1 MQTRRAFTSLSLLSV
16 GSGAALYG
24 VSAILVL
31 YLYAPVHAGGLG
43 LDRISAAQLVALF
56 SALSFTAGV
65 LGSYAADRLAGTR
78 APLTWGTGLRVIGIM
93 VLAWPYP
100 SLGLLSLSIGLQ
112 IIGSGL
118 MGQCLNA
125 LTGALYAGV
134 PGRLASAFSTL
145 YITNNIGAAAPL
157 ITGMLA
163 LRFGY
168 PVGFFAGG
176 GILLLTAFPFIVMQ
190 KRWFGAIGSLPVS
203 PLPRQRRHH
212 LVAKSLAITGV
223 IILLVLFGMA
233 THWLSIARASTLI
246 GCLSALLPVG
256 YVVAIYGSPQTT
268 SHERPRVLGF
278 TAYLIGN
285 AITMMIYGQSTG
297 ILAIYAADSVRL
309 NWLGI
314 RWTPAVFQTVPALF
328 AILFGTLMAFL
339 WSCLGQRQPPAS
351 LKYGVGLVLWGLG
364 PAFMAL
370 PLRLYPASQRVSPL
384 WLIGFY
390 LLIVLGESLTSP
402 VGTAMATRI
411 APHAFATQ
419 MITVFALSQSA
430 GSALAAVTANWY
442 RPGHEAAYFT
452 IIGAIGWLAG
462 VAMLLNHRRL
472 SAMTEQSAEV

>member
-78 APLTWGTGLRVIGIM
+78 VPLTWGTCLRVVGIM

-100 SLGLLSLSIGLQ
+100 SLGLLSLSIALQ

-168 PVGFFAGG
+168 PVGFFCRGCHLAVDRLPFYFDAEALVWRDRIASGVA
-176 GILLLTAFPFIVMQ
+176 TA
-190 KRWFGAIGSLPVS
+190 
-203 PLPRQRRHH
+203 
-212 LVAKSLAITGV
+212 
-223 IILLVLFGMA
+223 
-233 THWLSIARASTLI
+233 AST
-246 GCLSALLPVG
+246 
-256 YVVAIYGSPQTT
+256 
-268 SHERPRVLGF
+268 
-278 TAYLIGN
+278 
-285 AITMMIYGQSTG
+285 ST
-297 ILAIYAADSVRL
+297 
-309 NWLGI
+309 
-314 RWTPAVFQTVPALF
+314 
-328 AILFGTLMAFL
+328 
-339 WSCLGQRQPPAS
+339 PP
-351 LKYGVGLVLWGLG
+351 G
-364 PAFMAL
+364 
-370 PLRLYPASQRVSPL
+370 
-384 WLIGFY
+384 
-390 LLIVLGESLTSP
+390 GE
-402 VGTAMATRI
+402 
-411 APHAFATQ
+411 
-419 MITVFALSQSA
+419 
-430 GSALAAVTANWY
+430 
-442 RPGHEAAYFT
+442 
-452 IIGAIGWLAG
+452 
-462 VAMLLNHRRL
+462 
-472 SAMTEQSAEV
+472 